1 LHLSLH
7 NRANR
12 LRHQSPYLRSEP
24 RPL

>member
-12 LRHQSPYLRSEP
+12 LRHRSPYLRSQP